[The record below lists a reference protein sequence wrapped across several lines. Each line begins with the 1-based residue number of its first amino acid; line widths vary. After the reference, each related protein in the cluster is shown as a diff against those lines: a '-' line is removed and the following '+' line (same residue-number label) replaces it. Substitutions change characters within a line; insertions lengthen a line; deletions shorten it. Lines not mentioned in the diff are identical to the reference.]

1 MLCKRLTIP
10 LTEDGAKEQAWV
22 LLAGSSGFDLGVLSA
37 RCRVGFWVITC
48 TAGHSRRMRKHEG
61 DKRVCVFRGQKSGS
75 IGLCGAYVCSPTLEG
90 RSNGRGARCFHSSFS
105 LWGLWNA
112 LGGFVGI
119 TRCSGR
125 LAFSPVAPLHS
136 LTPPFHPRY

>member
-10 LTEDGAKEQAWV
+10 LTEDRAKEQAWV
-22 LLAGSSGFDLGVLSA
+22 LLAGSSGFDLGCWA
-37 RCRVGFWVITC
+37 FCRPGAGGLVWVITC
-48 TAGHSRRMRKHEG
+48 TAGHSRRVRKHEG

-75 IGLCGAYVCSPTLEG
+75 IAYVCSLTLEG
-90 RSNGRGARCFHSSFS
+90 RSNGRGARCFHSPFS
-105 LWGLWNA
+105 LWGPWNA

-125 LAFSPVAPLHS
+125 LAFSPAVPLHS
-136 LTPPFHPRY
+136 LTPPLHPRY